1 MHYIV
6 LDLEWNQPT
15 STQSAVYRRVGDSLI
30 FEVIQIGAVKVDD
43 AFRVVD
49 SLSIPIKP
57 TYYTSIHPRVK
68 RMTGLNPTV
77 LADAP
82 AFPEAMEQ
90 FCDWCGDEYV
100 FVTWGCDDVSVLQQN
115 IDFFGFKRP
124 LPKMYDLQRYYA
136 KVLGL
141 GQSQKALK
149 SAMEQLEI
157 DPDEER
163 SFHNALDDAYY
174 TALVLGKLPTP
185 DKVLEYEETPRKLGH
200 GVKRTRL
207 RATHMIKSVAE
218 AMRGEALAT
227 PECPACKQRAK
238 LTTELI
244 YQAPGKY
251 VALAKCAQHGELFVR
266 VRFGMLPDGQ
276 KGMNLSVGTADRQT
290 KAYVHTKLL
299 QYQYRC
305 KRGDFDGMDIE
316 ALDELKSSNM
326 PFED

>member
-15 STQSAVYRRVGDSLI
+15 STQSAVYRRVGDRLI
-30 FEVIQIGAVKVDD
+30 FEVIQIGAVKVNE
-43 AFRVVD
+43 AFEVVD

-68 RMTGLNPTV
+68 RMTGLTPAV

-115 IDFFGFKRP
+115 IDFFSFERA

-136 KVLGL
+136 KVLGI

-185 DKVLEYEETPRKLGH
+185 DKVLEYEEAPRKLGH
-200 GVKRTRL
+200 GVKRTRM
-207 RATHMIKSVAE
+207 RATHIIQSVAE
-218 AMRGEALAT
+218 ALQGEAVTA
-227 PECPACKQRAK
+227 PECPTCKKHTK
-238 LTTELI
+238 LQTEVV

-251 VALAKCAQHGELFVR
+251 VALAKCPQHGELFVKL
-266 VRFGMLPDGQ
+266 RFGLLADGQ
-276 KGMNLSVGTADRQT
+276 KGMNLSIASADRQN

-299 QYQYRC
+299 QYQYRR
-305 KRGDFDGMDIE
+305 KRGDFDGLDIE
-316 ALDELKSSNM
+316 ALDELKGSNM